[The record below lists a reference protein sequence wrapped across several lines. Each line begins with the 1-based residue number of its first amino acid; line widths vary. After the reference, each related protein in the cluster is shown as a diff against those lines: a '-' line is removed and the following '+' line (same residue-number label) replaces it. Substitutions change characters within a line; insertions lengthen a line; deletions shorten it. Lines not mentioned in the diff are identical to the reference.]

1 MSLLKLSLSIVVC
14 LLATKTLARTS
25 PSVACEGQAVAPL
38 REVIFYKTSEDCTLF
53 RRLNQVL
60 TNLTERLSPGPTVS
74 LILRDKATNASFDN
88 GHIIWLPKTLY
99 ARSGPDQE
107 HAATPSQLA
116 TVLVH
121 EYGHALLKVR
131 LEQEFQEDFGGLF
144 WELADISSESLENI
158 RMGISSRGIQARGN
172 HVAATEEFQI
182 FFKHYP
188 AYSELYADLVAIL
201 YFDDPSAMSSAMNF
215 AAHGSFRNSVTL
227 RDFGREN
234 SLEEIVA
241 SNDPHTA
248 LSLARSHLGRWVRT
262 KRSWEEKKQLLKAVE
277 DIIVDNLRKDI
288 YSEASRSIQDINASI
303 TKALP

>member
-1 MSLLKLSLSIVVC
+1 MSSFRYFLVFAVSLVALK
-14 LLATKTLARTS
+14 S
-25 PSVACEGQAVAPL
+25 PAQSVPSSACAGQAIAPL

-53 RRLNQVL
+53 RRLNRVL
-60 TNLTERLSPGPTVS
+60 TNLTERLTPGPTVS

-88 GHIIWLPKTLY
+88 GHIIWLPKALY

-107 HAATPSQLA
+107 HVATPSQLA

-131 LEQEFQEDFGGLF
+131 LEQEFHQDFNGLF
-144 WELADISSESLENI
+144 WELADISAESLENI
-158 RMGISSRGIQARGN
+158 RLGISSRGIQARGN
-172 HVAATEEFQI
+172 HLAGTEEFQI

-215 AAHGSFRNSVTL
+215 AAHGRFQSSVTL

-234 SLEEIVA
+234 TMEEIIT

-248 LSLARSHLGRWVRT
+248 LSLARSHLGKWVRT
-262 KRSWEEKKQLLKAVE
+262 KRSWEEKKQLLKTVE
-277 DIIVDNLRKDI
+277 DIIVENLRKDLQEEEI
-288 YSEASRSIQDINASI
+288 RSIQEINAAI